1 MAIDVDVPEMGES
14 VSEVVLL
21 EWLKG
26 EGEYVERD
34 EPICVLE
41 TDKANVDL
49 PSPAAGVLHP
59 IAELEA
65 ELAVGAVIARID
77 DDAEAPVESP
87 AAAADAPA
95 AGAVA
100 GAPVAPAEADREPE
114 AQPSSTPPAEPTPA
128 LVPDAGGV
136 SAEAAA
142 GLEGLSPAV
151 RRLVEESGIDP
162 TQIQGTG
169 RGGRLIKQ
177 DILAFLKERER
188 DARDAGV
195 ADEAPASTPV
205 TTKAPAPPPPVA
217 APVPAPSAAPA
228 APAAPPR
235 PAKVTESKDDSGGT
249 RRVPMTRIRKR
260 IAERLV
266 SAQRE
271 AAMLT
276 TFNEIDLGEVMA
288 VRRRH
293 KEAFQEK
300 HGVSLGLMSFFSRAC
315 VIALQDYPDVNASI
329 EGDEIVYHDYV
340 NLGIAVSTER
350 GLLVPVL
357 RNAEAMSMA
366 AIEGEIKRMAGAAR
380 DNKLSLDELSGGTF
394 TVTNGGVFGS
404 LLSTPILTPPQ
415 AAILGMHTIKE
426 RPNVVNGEV
435 VARPMMYVALTYDHR
450 LIDGRTSVTFLVRLK
465 DLLEDPTRLMLEI

>member
-1 MAIDVDVPEMGES
+1 MDVDVPEMGES

-65 ELAVGAVIARID
+65 TLEVGAVIARID
-77 DDAEAPVESP
+77 AAAEG
-87 AAAADAPA
+87 AAAAEPEPQAEGVADEPQTATRAPA
-95 AGAVA
+95 AL
-100 GAPVAPAEADREPE
+100 
-114 AQPSSTPPAEPTPA
+114 AEPAPDRARGGAADNRQSPA
-128 LVPDAGGV
+128 D
-136 SAEAAA
+136 
-142 GLEGLSPAV
+142 LEGLSPAV
-151 RRLVEESGIDP
+151 RRLVEEHGIDP
-162 TQIQGTG
+162 SQIRGTG

-177 DILAFLKERER
+177 DVLAYVKEQEHE
-188 DARDAGV
+188 ARDSAKAAGSGGPV
-195 ADEAPASTPV
+195 PATEAPPASAPSPPPAEMARAPGAGAA
-205 TTKAPAPPPPVA
+205 APAPPA
-217 APVPAPSAAPA
+217 ASG
-228 APAAPPR
+228 PR
-235 PAKVTESKDDSGGT
+235 PATKAALTPEPAATAPAEGGDGT

-266 SAQRE
+266 SAQRT

-293 KEAFQEK
+293 KEAFQAK

-315 VIALQDYPDVNASI
+315 ILALQDFPDVNASVD
-329 EGDEIVYHDYV
+329 GDEIVYRDYV
-340 NLGIAVSTER
+340 NLGIAVSTDR

-357 RNAEAMSMA
+357 RRAEAMSMA
-366 AIEGEIKRMAGAAR
+366 TMEGEIKRLAGAAR
-380 DNKLSLDELSGGTF
+380 DNKLTLDELSGATF
-394 TVTNGGVFGS
+394 TITNGGIFGS

-426 RPNVVNGEV
+426 RPAVVNGEV

-450 LIDGRTSVTFLVRLK
+450 LVDGQTSVTFLVRLK
-465 DLLEDPTRLMLEI
+465 DLLEDPTRLLLEI